1 MESLLH
7 KNYYMIRAFRSCV
20 SGIEGLLI
28 RGECERITE
37 NTPGAK
43 AFGVFSCEQGDRT
56 MIYSKQSMV
65 SSVAIVIGT
74 LM

>member
-1 MESLLH
+1 MNKILIVEE
-7 KNYYMIRAFRSCV
+7 MCIRDR
-20 SGIEGLLI
+20 
-28 RGECERITE
+28 
-37 NTPGAK
+37 GAK